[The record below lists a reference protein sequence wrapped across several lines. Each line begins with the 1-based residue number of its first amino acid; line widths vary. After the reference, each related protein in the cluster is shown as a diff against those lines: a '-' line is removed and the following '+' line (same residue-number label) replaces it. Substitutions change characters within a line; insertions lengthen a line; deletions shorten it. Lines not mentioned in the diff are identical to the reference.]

1 LDPIKIVIFV
11 GAFLLLLLLMRKLS
25 AAGESHVAMPQPDNL
40 LPTSPVADEIYVED
54 APNRKMPAT
63 VGADL
68 PFPIQLPEI
77 TRDADGIYNRPE
89 FLNYYFKEIDL
100 KTGPANPGVFCDEFF
115 VETYD
120 PGSRRNFTYNFV
132 VATPGGLQQVM
143 DIERLPCLHLKDSVL
158 IVPRW
163 DVPAILTA
171 AVKQIMKAHTA
182 TDDEEEESELSRG
195 EAV

>member
-1 LDPIKIVIFV
+1 V
-11 GAFLLLLLLMRKLS
+11 
-25 AAGESHVAMPQPDNL
+25 
-40 LPTSPVADEIYVED
+40 
-54 APNRKMPAT
+54 
-63 VGADL
+63 
-68 PFPIQLPEI
+68 
-77 TRDADGIYNRPE
+77 
-89 FLNYYFKEIDL
+89 NYYFREIDL

-115 VETYD
+115 VETHD
-120 PGSRRNFTYNFV
+120 TGSRRNFTYNFV

-143 DIERLPCLHLKDSVL
+143 DIERLPCLYLKDSVL

-182 TDDEEEESELSRG
+182 TDDDEEESELSKG